1 LIKILA
7 SKDRVDNLETMLI
20 DTDQDG
26 VADYLD
32 LGTKHCFWCNG
43 RFKRKIY

>member
-1 LIKILA
+1 
-7 SKDRVDNLETMLI
+7 MLI

-32 LGTKHCFWCNG
+32 LEKNTVSGVMVDSKG
-43 RFKRKIY
+43 RAIDLNNNNVPELETI

>member
-1 LIKILA
+1 MLA
-7 SKDRVDNLETMLI
+7 LTERVDDLETMLI

-32 LGTKHCFWCNG
+32 LE
-43 RFKRKIY
+43 KIQFLV